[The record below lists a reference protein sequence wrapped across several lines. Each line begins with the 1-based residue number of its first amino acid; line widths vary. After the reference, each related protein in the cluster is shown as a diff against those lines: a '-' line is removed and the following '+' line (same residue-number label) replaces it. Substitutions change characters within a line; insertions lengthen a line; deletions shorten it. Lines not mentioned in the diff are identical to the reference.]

1 METRKEL
8 PFFKD
13 PKSKFSLWKVLKDAI
28 GKDLTR
34 FCVPVYFNEPL
45 SMLQKVAEI
54 MDYEDLLVKA
64 NRSKDDLERLM
75 HVGAFA
81 IGQYACVPGRHSKP
95 FNPLLGET
103 FELLTP
109 KFRYIAEQVSH
120 HPPISA
126 CIASA

>member
-1 METRKEL
+1 
-8 PFFKD
+8 
-13 PKSKFSLWKVLKDAI
+13 
-28 GKDLTR
+28 
-34 FCVPVYFNEPL
+34 
-45 SMLQKVAEI
+45 

-64 NRSKDDLERLM
+64 NRSKDELERLM
-75 HVGAFA
+75 YVGCFGIA
-81 IGQYACVPGRHSKP
+81 QYACVPGRHSKP

-126 CIASA
+126 CFAAA